1 MNSRIGTSTIASG
14 IWQMFF
20 LSTVALTAFVLLLL
34 SEFREAS
41 SLLLHIR
48 QNEQIERHLR
58 LLGEA
63 QLDMETGQRG
73 YLLTMS
79 EKFLEPYVSGR
90 TNSQL
95 QIAALNALAKEYPR
109 LQSKIRPIDSF
120 VTGESNILALTIRL
134 AQQGQRPEAMAILQS
149 GLGKELMDHFRS
161 FRRAAIE
168 EQHHVLMARRAAY
181 RKTLTNIR
189 GLLILGGG
197 GVSALL
203 FLIAIR
209 TANRL
214 KKPVDKLI
222 KGIGEFSLG
231 HLDEKIPVTADDEI
245 GHLAE
250 SFNLLAERLQKAQKT
265 QDAIIGEL
273 KRSNDELDS
282 FAYVASH
289 DLKAPLRGIRNLAD
303 WIEEDIRTTSSPE
316 VLKNLSLLQNR
327 ADRLERLLTS
337 LLDYSRIGRK
347 QSSIETVDSG
357 RLIHEIIQYL
367 PVPPGFSI
375 SLTGEMPTFETVKTP
390 LEKVFRN
397 LIQNALTHHDRTEG
411 RVTVSSRDRGEAFEF
426 EVEDDGPGIPP
437 EFHQKIFE
445 MFQTLKPRDQVEGSG
460 MGLAIVRKTVSTVG
474 GTISIEST
482 PPQRGT
488 RFRFTWPKVISPNNI
503 QEYLPPKGTSAEQ

>member
-1 MNSRIGTSTIASG
+1 MKSRIGTSTIASG
-14 IWQMFF
+14 IWQMFV
-20 LSTVALTAFVLLLL
+20 LSTVALTAFVFLLF

-58 LLGEA
+58 FLVEA
-63 QLDMETGQRG
+63 LLDMETGQRG

-90 TNSQL
+90 TNAKR
-95 QIAALNALAKEYPR
+95 QIVALNDLAKEHPR
-109 LQSKIRPIDSF
+109 LQSKIRHVLASAA
-120 VTGESNILALTIRL
+120 GESNILALTIRL
-134 AQQGQRPEAMAILQS
+134 AQQSRRPEAMAILQS
-149 GLGKELMDHFRS
+149 GLGKELMDQ
-161 FRRAAIE
+161 FRRFRRESIA
-168 EQHHVLMARRAAY
+168 EQQHILMARRASY
-181 RKTLTNIR
+181 QKTLNNILL
-189 GLLILGGG
+189 LLIFGGG

-203 FLIAIR
+203 FLIALR
-209 TANRL
+209 TASRL

-222 KGIGEFSLG
+222 EGIGEISQG
-231 HLDEKIPVTADDEI
+231 HLDKRIPITSDDEI
-245 GHLAE
+245 GHLARD
-250 SFNLLAERLQKAQKT
+250 FNLLAEKLQKAHKT
-265 QDAIIGEL
+265 QEAMIEDL
-273 KRSNDELDS
+273 KRSNGELDS

-303 WIEEDIRTTSSPE
+303 WIEEDIRGIASPE

-347 QSSIETVDSG
+347 QSSIETVDSAH
-357 RLIHEIIQYL
+357 LVNEIVQYL
-367 PVPPGFSI
+367 PIPPGF
-375 SLTGEMPTFETVKTP
+375 TVYCAGEMPTFETAKAP
-390 LEKVFRN
+390 LEQVFRN

-411 RVTVSSRDRGEAFEF
+411 RVTVSSRDIGDKFEF
-426 EVEDDGPGIPP
+426 EVADDGPGIPP

-460 MGLAIVRKTVSTVG
+460 MGLTIVRKTVHTVG
-474 GTISIEST
+474 GTVSVEST

-488 RFRFTWPKVISPNNI
+488 RFRFTWPKVVSRSNTRDSLH
-503 QEYLPPKGTSAEQ
+503 QESSTET